1 MGLVLFLVCL
11 FASGI
16 GSICGIGGGVIIK
29 PVIDMQ
35 GIMSVNEAS
44 FLSGLTVMSMAMVN
58 IIMRRKTKLLD
69 MRIGS
74 LLALGSIAGGV
85 CGNYLFTLVRSGS
98 GADSLLGMVQA
109 IALGLITVA
118 TLLYT
123 VRFRRCLPSYRIHK
137 PAAVTSIGALLG
149 ICSAFLGIG
158 GGPINI
164 AVLNL
169 AFSMD
174 TKKAAATSLYIIA
187 FSQLSNLASSAI
199 KGTIPQFVPVQLLLM
214 VSAGILGGVIGGAIS
229 KKISSETT
237 NKLLA
242 VFLTLVI
249 IICIYNAWRF
259 GGDIICRR

>member
-11 FASGI
+11 LASGI

-44 FLSGLTVMSMAMVN
+44 FLSGLTVMAMAMVN
-58 IIMRRKTKLLD
+58 IIMRRKTRLLD

-74 LLALGSIAGGV
+74 LLALGSVAGGV
-85 CGNYLFTLVRSGS
+85 
-98 GADSLLGMVQA
+98 LLGV
-109 IALGLITVA
+109 
-118 TLLYT
+118 
-123 VRFRRCLPSYRIHK
+123 
-137 PAAVTSIGALLG
+137 
-149 ICSAFLGIG
+149 CSAFLGIG

-164 AVLNL
+164 AVLTL

-187 FSQLSNLASSAI
+187 FSQLSNLASSVL
-199 KGTIPQFVPVQLLLM
+199 KGTVPQFVPMELVLM
-214 VSAGILGGVIGGAIS
+214 VSAGILGGLVGSEIS
-229 KKISSETT
+229 KKISTETT

-242 VFLTLVI
+242 VFLVVVI
-249 IICIYNAWRF
+249 IMCVYNAYRF
-259 GGDIICRR
+259 GGEVICRR

>member
-11 FASGI
+11 LASGI

-44 FLSGLTVMSMAMVN
+44 FLSGLTVMAMAMVN
-58 IIMRRKTKLLD
+58 IIMRRKTRLLD

-74 LLALGSIAGGV
+74 LLALGSVAGGV
-85 CGNYLFTLVRSGS
+85 LGNDLLTFVRGGA
-98 GADSLLGMVQA
+98 GADALLGLVQA
-109 IALGLITVA
+109 IALGLITAV

-123 VRFRRCLPSYRIHK
+123 VRLKERLPTYHIHRL
-137 PAAVTSIGALLG
+137 AAVVVIGVLLG
-149 ICSAFLGIG
+149 VCSAFLGIG

-164 AVLNL
+164 AVLTL

-187 FSQLSNLASSAI
+187 FSQLSNLASSVL
-199 KGTIPQFVPVQLLLM
+199 KGTVPQFVPMELVLM
-214 VSAGILGGVIGGAIS
+214 VSAGILGGLAGSEIS
-229 KKISSETT
+229 KKISTETT

-242 VFLTLVI
+242 VFLVVVI
-249 IICIYNAWRF
+249 IMCVYNAYRF
-259 GGDIICRR
+259 GGEVICRR